1 MSILLSLNSSSSNF
15 IVLQSAEAGNGVSS
29 QGKRWFVKKNSL
41 LAWSGN
47 YLKINETEKFNK
59 MLKLSGNGKFV
70 LTSPGSIVQIDLKEN
85 EKILVNPLSVIA
97 YSSPNETM
105 QSTKTESEGESQDT
119 DEVVD
124 PSVKYFVDLSIPKV
138 STMTRFSFYFSKI
151 TSFVKSKLKE
161 NQIELSL
168 TGKASTSTSST
179 TTPTTT
185 TNQDTQQQLSNVVI
199 SITSAITKF
208 TRFIRLS
215 IGRLITG
222 SKTDYMVEFKGPK
235 TLLIHNNLK
244 LKDSLLTDK
253 EIEQLSR

>member
-1 MSILLSLNSSSSNF
+1 
-15 IVLQSAEAGNGVSS
+15 
-29 QGKRWFVKKNSL
+29 
-41 LAWSGN
+41 
-47 YLKINETEKFNK
+47 

-97 YSSPNETM
+97 YSNPETT
-105 QSTKTESEGESQDT
+105 QSTKTESETHDKDVT
-119 DEVVD
+119 VD

-138 STMTRFSFYFSKI
+138 STMTRFSFYLSKI

-168 TGKASTSTSST
+168 TGKSNTLTSST
-179 TTPTTT
+179 TTPTKTT
-185 TNQDTQQQLSNVVI
+185 SQGTQQQPSNVI
-199 SITSAITKF
+199 SGITSTITKF

-244 LKDSLLTDK
+244 LKDSLLTDE
-253 EIEQLSR
+253 EIDKLSR